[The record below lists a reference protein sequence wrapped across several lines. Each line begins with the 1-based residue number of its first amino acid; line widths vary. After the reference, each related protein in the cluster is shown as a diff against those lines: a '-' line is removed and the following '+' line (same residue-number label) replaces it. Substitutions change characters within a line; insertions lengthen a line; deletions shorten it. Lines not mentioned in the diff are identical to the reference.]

1 MENTVH
7 AKLNQGIDSFL
18 RVAMILR
25 RKEIG
30 IKSIS
35 MTTDSKQNAGIQ
47 LTIDETKTSLDLVI
61 NYMNKLHDIE
71 EIEVKQRYM

>member
-71 EIEVKQRYM
+71 EIEVKRMYM